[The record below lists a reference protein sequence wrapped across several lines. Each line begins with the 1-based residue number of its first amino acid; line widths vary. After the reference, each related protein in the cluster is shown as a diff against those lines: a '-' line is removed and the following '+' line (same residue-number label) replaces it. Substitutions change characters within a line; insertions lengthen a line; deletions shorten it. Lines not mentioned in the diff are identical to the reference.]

1 MDALSF
7 HLMVNHVPVIAVIAG
22 TLFAL
27 LGTVVFKRTFWR
39 IGTAAIAIAALSFYP
54 VSWTGGNAEH
64 VDMKRWYVQR
74 EAIHEHEE
82 SADSSLY
89 VVLLAGAVAGYAFWR
104 SGRGSITEP
113 PVVPAWL
120 RGAVIVTAL
129 AATAATVRTAYL
141 AGFIAHKNPLLD
153 RASVP
158 PADSIPVKRP
168 FGPPPPK

>member
-7 HLMVNHVPVIAVIAG
+7 HLMVNHVPVIAVIVG
-22 TLFAL
+22 TFFVL
-27 LGTVVFKRTFWR
+27 LCTVVARRTLWR
-39 IGTAAIAIAALSFYP
+39 LGTAAIAIAALSFYP

-82 SADSSLY
+82 SAEQSLW
-89 VVLLAGAVAGYAFWR
+89 VVLLAGGVAGYAFWR
-104 SGRGSITEP
+104 SGRTSATDA

-153 RASVP
+153 RGSVP
-158 PADSIPVKRP
+158 PVDSIPVKQP
-168 FGPPPPK
+168 FGPRPPE